1 MPKSGLASLISTIFC
16 YSCFHSLQQSMS
28 HSLTT
33 FVVYATVFRAYN
45 NMPESV
51 LIEDDEESVQNSLAG
66 VMGEEGYEVVIVASA
81 R

>member
-1 MPKSGLASLISTIFC
+1 MF
-16 YSCFHSLQQSMS
+16 

-33 FVVYATVFRAYN
+33 FFIYATLFKADN
-45 NMPESV
+45 NMPETV

>member
-1 MPKSGLASLISTIFC
+1 
-16 YSCFHSLQQSMS
+16 MS